1 MELKNKIVIVTGGS
15 SGIGLATA
23 VELRKKEAVVI
34 ITGRNEER
42 LKKTSEEYGLIPFAC
57 DVSQESQVLELYN
70 FVKKEYGRLDALIN
84 NAGFGTRGFLDEIK
98 LEDFNRVFATN
109 VAGAMLMARE
119 AAKLFKA
126 QNFGA
131 IVNIASTAATKG
143 YEGATV
149 YAASKFALRG
159 MTECWRAELRK
170 YNVRVILVNP
180 SEVQTEFAQNAGF
193 GERAFNPK
201 KLVSEDIAYSIISA
215 LEMNDRGFIT
225 ELTVFATNPF

>member
-1 MELKNKIVIVTGGS
+1 MDLKDKIVIVTGGS

-23 VELRKKEAVVI
+23 AELRKKEAVVI
-34 ITGRNEER
+34 ITGRNEDR
-42 LKKTSEEYGLIPFAC
+42 LKKTAEEYGLIPFVC
-57 DVSQESQVLELYN
+57 DVSHESHVSNLYD
-70 FVKKEYGRLDALIN
+70 FIKKEYGRLDALIN
-84 NAGFGTRGFLDEIK
+84 NAGFGTRGFIDEIK

-126 QNFGA
+126 QNSGA
-131 IVNIASTAATKG
+131 IVNIASTAGIKG
-143 YEGATV
+143 YEGGTV